1 MISCY
6 HDVNSIMSSPAKH
19 QPIDGVSKVAS
30 LAHAAQRASRERRT
44 NARPTLTTMNAVKSV
59 ERALAI
65 LKTFDEASPFLTAQ
79 EIANRIGIP
88 RPSVYRF
95 LKTLCDRNFLV
106 EIGDAEL
113 KRFAIGSGLLGIS
126 KLAFGQGELRRVAQP
141 VMQLA
146 ADKSN
151 ESTYLS
157 VRHGSEA
164 VCIENCDAKAPLR
177 YGGRVGNTY
186 PLYAGSPKVILAFL
200 DHELREHLISQ
211 MALMPITKN
220 TITSR
225 DELHR
230 RLAVIRRRGFE
241 ISNGEM
247 FPETCAISAPVFDQN
262 DAVLAVLSIGAPRGR
277 VTTKNRDRL
286 ADIVLESA
294 KTITLGY
301 RRQKSAKR

>member
-1 MISCY
+1 MISYY
-6 HDVNSIMSSPAKH
+6 HDVNKLMPSSAK
-19 QPIDGVSKVAS
+19 QSPIDGVSKVAS
-30 LAHAAQRASRERRT
+30 VSLAAPGAGRKRRSSV
-44 NARPTLTTMNAVKSV
+44 RPSSATMNAVKSV

-65 LKTFDEASPFLTAQ
+65 LKTFDETSPFLTAQ

-95 LKTLCDRNFLV
+95 LKTLCERNFLV

-126 KLAFGQGELRRVAQP
+126 RLAFGQGELRRVALP

-146 ADKSN
+146 ADRSN
-151 ESTYLS
+151 ESIYLS
-157 VRHGSEA
+157 VRHGSDA
-164 VCIENCDAKAPLR
+164 VCVESCDAKAPLR

-200 DHELREHLISQ
+200 DHELREHLIDQ
-211 MALMPITKN
+211 MTLTPITKN

-225 DELHR
+225 DELRR
-230 RLAVIRRRGFE
+230 RLAAIRRRGFE

-262 DAVLAVLSIGAPRGR
+262 DTVIAVLSIGAPRGR
-277 VTTKNRDRL
+277 VNAKNKGRL
-286 ADIVLESA
+286 AEIVLESA
-294 KTITLGY
+294 RTITLGY